1 MCVLIEG
8 HRKSIPITSSFIWH
22 SMTNSRQLQSACLQ
36 EVIQFQFIAFDVG
49 VLASRVTEVFVFI
62 GGKKVKLRPISLH
75 HINRGGGNQINGW
88 ECKTTVGFLL
98 FYDSHMVSDL
108 F

>member
-8 HRKSIPITSSFIWH
+8 HRKSIPFTSSFIWH

-49 VLASRVTEVFVFI
+49 VLASRVTVVFVFI
-62 GGKKVKLRPISLH
+62 GGKKKLNCGRFH
-75 HINRGGGNQINGW
+75 Y
-88 ECKTTVGFLL
+88 TTSIEEEGIK
-98 FYDSHMVSDL
+98 
-108 F
+108 